1 MGRGIRDLGL
11 EWESRRPNRESRDR
25 VYSSGWE
32 AGRSHDLS
40 REPFSLV
47 MTKEAPGRETVVSLT
62 RPSYRGK
69 RKLKP
74 QVIVV

>member
-1 MGRGIRDLGL
+1 MAFGIWDSGF
-11 EWESRRPNRESRDR
+11 EYESRRPNRESRDR
-25 VYSSGWE
+25 VFSSGWE

-40 REPFSLV
+40 REPFSVV
-47 MTKEAPGRETVVSLT
+47 MTKEAPGRETVVSLA
-62 RPSYRGK
+62 RPSYWGK